1 MVVVALAGIC
11 NKTSHDG
18 KVVAYVE
25 NLMDEHVTSDTE
37 HDKCASS
44 HSIHQYKCDSLHL
57 LGMNI
62 YAEQI
67 RAFLC
72 QVVG

>member
-1 MVVVALAGIC
+1 MAALAGVC
-11 NKTSHDG
+11 SETSHDG

-25 NLMDEHVTSDTE
+25 TLIDEHVTSDTE

-44 HSIHQYKCDSLHL
+44 HFIHHCKCDSLYL

-67 RAFLC
+67 
-72 QVVG
+72 

>member
-1 MVVVALAGIC
+1 MPNRLLIVMVALAGVY
-11 NKTSHDG
+11 NKASHDG
-18 KVVAYVE
+18 KVVAHVE
-25 NLMDEHVTSDTE
+25 NPIDEHVTSDTE

-44 HSIHQYKCDSLHL
+44 HFICHYKCDSLYL

-67 RAFLC
+67 
-72 QVVG
+72 